1 MAHIMDM
8 ANGTVHPVEEPSYQ
22 IKRESRTESR
32 DAAQFAEYP
41 QLQLALTEAQTQ
53 AKPRTTLP
61 PAAVEALIKML
72 ED

>member
-22 IKRESRTESR
+22 VKHGSRTESR
-32 DAAQFAEYP
+32 DAARSVKYP
-41 QLQLALTEAQTQ
+41 QLQLAMIETQTEIPA
-53 AKPRTTLP
+53 L
-61 PAAVEALIKML
+61 PAASIEALIKTL